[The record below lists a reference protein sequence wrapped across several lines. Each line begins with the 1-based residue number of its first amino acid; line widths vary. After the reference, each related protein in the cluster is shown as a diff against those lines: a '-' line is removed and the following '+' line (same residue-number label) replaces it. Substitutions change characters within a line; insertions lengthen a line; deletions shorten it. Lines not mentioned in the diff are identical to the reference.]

1 VAHFVRT
8 YRDRWAKERAEAEAR
23 ASSLRGVAA
32 LLADSCREYGA
43 SRVRL
48 FGSAAKGATG
58 PGGDIDLAV
67 EGVPPARFLDLY
79 GALLLASAV
88 PVDLVDVADCPEGLR
103 ERIDRE
109 GIDLCASRLLRL
121 GSSSA
126 SSRQSSSG
134 YAVRP
139 ARSSI

>member
-1 VAHFVRT
+1 MLGATFDRPELRAHRRCVELEWHRFVGS

-23 ASSLRGVAA
+23 ASSLRQVAA
-32 LLADSCREYGA
+32 SLADSCREYGA

-48 FGSAAKGATG
+48 FGSAAKGATR

-88 PVDLVDVADCPEGLR
+88 SVDLVDMADCPDGLR

-109 GIDLCASRLLRL
+109 GIDL
-121 GSSSA
+121 
-126 SSRQSSSG
+126 
-134 YAVRP
+134 
-139 ARSSI
+139 